1 MAFNEEYKAGDQ
13 NNSDN
18 GNEQGTN
25 NSNHDVEELEV
36 AAAIEQ
42 KHKEELAT
50 CAKEVAE
57 LKETCK
63 SIAADFE
70 NYKKRVERDRIA
82 WSHSAQAEV
91 LRNLLPVVDDF
102 DRAMAEYEK
111 IEKSSNH
118 EAWIAGFDLIRKALD
133 KFLQIYGVTI
143 IKQLEQFDP
152 ELHEAIAQVESPTHE
167 SGTIVD
173 VVQKGYMFN
182 GHVLRVARVTVAK

>member
-18 GNEQGTN
+18 GNEQDTN
-25 NSNHDVEELEV
+25 KHSHDAEELEV

-50 CAKEVAE
+50 CTKEVAE
-57 LKETCK
+57 LKDACK

-70 NYKKRVERDRIA
+70 NYKKRVERDRVV
-82 WSHSAQAEV
+82 WRNSSQAEV
-91 LRNLLPVVDDF
+91 LRSILPVIDDF
-102 DRAMAEYEK
+102 DRAMVEYEK

-133 KFLQIYGVTI
+133 KFLQSYGVTI
-143 IKQLEQFDP
+143 LKQLDHFDP
-152 ELHEAIAQVESPTHE
+152 ELHEAIAQVDSPTHE
-167 SGTIVD
+167 SGAIVD

-182 GHVLRVARVTVAK
+182 GQVLRVARVTVAK